1 MAKSETCGHA
11 SISRGGKGSTENLAM
26 GGGGLLHPQD
36 SILSTLG
43 VSYTS
48 EGLTSSM
55 RDSIMQCSLLRY
67 RGLCHLTGPVIPPK
81 LTPETLPKSRV
92 PEIFRKVPLSPVRW
106 GGYERGL
113 GRVICD
119 WHSSMHEGPGAS
131 SAGNFREG
139 ARSRA
144 PTPEKAVSP
153 SVCLL
158 VGTATGCM
166 VFSIS
171 T

>member
-1 MAKSETCGHA
+1 M
-11 SISRGGKGSTENLAM
+11 
-26 GGGGLLHPQD
+26 HPQD

-106 GGYERGL
+106 GGYDEDLVESSVTGTPPCTRGL
-113 GRVICD
+113 GHPLQETSGRVLD
-119 WHSSMHEGPGAS
+119 QGH
-131 SAGNFREG
+131 RLLK
-139 ARSRA
+139 R
-144 PTPEKAVSP
+144 P
-153 SVCLL
+153 SVLL
-158 VGTATGCM
+158 YA
-166 VFSIS
+166 F
-171 T
+171 